1 MGKKKFISQREK
13 PDPVFLPFS
22 YTSHKENKVSLMK
35 AELSALKCLRIVENL
50 KRLQDEKS
58 KLKRELQHMLA
69 SSVRD
74 FEKATN
80 EMPLI
85 NNMREIK
92 RVEESTSTDFS
103 QPYEE
108 KLRTMAS
115 TGTDT
120 TALGK
125 ELSVIQEKLK
135 KLSNYQ

>member
-1 MGKKKFISQREK
+1 MGKEKFISKKEK
-13 PDPVFLPFS
+13 ADPVFLPFD
-22 YTSHKENKVSLMK
+22 YNSHKENKVTLMK
-35 AELSALKCLRIVENL
+35 AELSVLKCLKILENL
-50 KRLQDEKS
+50 KRLQDEKG
-58 KLKRELQHMLA
+58 KLKRELQHMLS

-74 FEKATN
+74 FEKTIN
-80 EMPLI
+80 EMPII

-92 RVEESTSTDFS
+92 KVEGAKAADFS

-108 KLRTMAS
+108 KLSAMAS

-135 KLSNYQ
+135 KLSAYQ